1 MKRIDHVLWGLVL
14 IVLGLIF
21 GVNALGF
28 AHIDVFLT
36 VGGLF
41 FIIVPCFI
49 GMFHKE
55 DRTGEFNWSS
65 NRNCFASFLSK
76 HLRLWYGTEINYTVR
91 FGCMGTFFD
100 IQRYDSF

>member
-55 DRTGEFNWSS
+55 DRTGNLIGLAIGIV
-65 NRNCFASFLSK
+65 FASFLSK

-91 FGCMGTFFD
+91 FWLYGDFL
-100 IQRYDSF
+100 

>member
-41 FIIVPCFI
+41 LLSFRVLLECFI
-49 GMFHKE
+49 KK
-55 DRTGEFNWSS
+55 TG
-65 NRNCFASFLSK
+65 R
-76 HLRLWYGTEINYTVR
+76 GI
-91 FGCMGTFFD
+91 
-100 IQRYDSF
+100 